1 MLLSWLFLDTVNIV
15 LMLITSFCAGAD
27 PLAAAAA
34 AASGSPVASAAV
46 PAALPHHF
54 VPPGQEH
61 PLVAMAQ
68 NYERMCAEMLSRP
81 PYNSDAILA
90 QQVRSRSR
98 VASSL
103 TF

>member
-1 MLLSWLFLDTVNIV
+1 LFY
-15 LMLITSFCAGAD
+15 AGAD

-34 AASGSPVASAAV
+34 AASGSSPASAAV

-61 PLVAMAQ
+61 PLVALAQ

-81 PYNSDAILA
+81 PYNTDAILA
-90 QQVRSRSR
+90 QQVNWSSK
-98 VASSL
+98 VFSLSL
-103 TF
+103 TLVPFFV

>member
-1 MLLSWLFLDTVNIV
+1 MLLY
-15 LMLITSFCAGAD
+15 AGAD

-34 AASGSPVASAAV
+34 ASGSSAASAAV
-46 PAALPHHF
+46 PSAALPHHF

-81 PYNSDAILA
+81 PYNTDAILA
-90 QQVRSRSR
+90 QQVRSRS
-98 VASSL
+98 VASD
-103 TF
+103 